1 MMVVLLFYHI
11 DFTFI
16 CTTEI
21 LAFSDVHFQALDTVV
36 LGVSVDSQYS
46 HYAWANQPRKE
57 GSLGS
62 DLKLVL
68 IAYRNRNI
76 SGEYGGLVEEEGIA
90 WRGLFFG

>member
-1 MMVVLLFYHI
+1 M

-21 LAFSDVHFQALDTVV
+21 LAFSDAHFQALDTVA
-36 LGVSVDSQYS
+36 LGVSVDS

-57 GSLGS
+57 GGLGS

-68 IAYRNRNI
+68 IAYRNRKI
-76 SGEYGGLVEEEGIA
+76 SGDGTTVNVSSAAFTVVKVASEDEYT
-90 WRGLFFG
+90 RG